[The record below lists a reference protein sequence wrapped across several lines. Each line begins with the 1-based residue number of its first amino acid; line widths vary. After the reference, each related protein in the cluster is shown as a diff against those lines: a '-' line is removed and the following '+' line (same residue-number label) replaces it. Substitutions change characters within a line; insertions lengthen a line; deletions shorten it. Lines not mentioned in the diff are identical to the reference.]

1 MIKLPESLRV
11 HLEHIC
17 IESRTPAFILVSRS
31 GVLLDWGGPC
41 GEYGFMSL
49 EKDVPISDQA
59 EVLEGLLP
67 LGGIAVSLPH
77 VNLAGDTSADIHCF
91 PGDEGDWVV
100 FLESTGTAEEQRAFQ
115 QNMNELA
122 LLRDEQEKLIA
133 RIQQDHGN
141 LLTIL
146 DQLHVVTVLIDAE
159 GNVEFINRAGRELL
173 VKTQADV
180 LGVPWGRAFPFSDAD
195 RATLQEQLDLPQG
208 SRKTTNVYMDAAGS
222 RHYWMEVEVEDDPA
236 APDKRLL
243 YMYDLSDVFD
253 LRALLNENSE
263 FQGIVGKSKPMA
275 RIFQMIQDLSKL
287 DATVLIEGET
297 GTGKELVA
305 RAIHAASSRKN
316 NPLVVVNSAGLS
328 DSLINSELFGHR
340 KGAFTGATQDQ
351 EGLFEAAHG
360 GTILL
365 DEIGDIPMN
374 TQTRILRV
382 LEEREVIR
390 IGETRA
396 RKIDI
401 RILAATNKD
410 LGEEVK
416 KGNFR
421 EDLLYRIRIAR
432 VSLPP
437 LRNRREDIPVLA
449 EAFLRKSSVATGK
462 AVEGIDSAAMRLL
475 MSYAWPGNVRELRN
489 AVDFALIACRGPV
502 IQVSHLPPEI
512 TALPAGPEPSRPY
525 EVVSEKD
532 RILKALEETGGHR
545 GKAASLLGISRAT
558 LYRRMKACF

>member
-17 IESRTPAFILVSRS
+17 IESRSPAFVLISKDGS
-31 GVLLDWGGPC
+31 LLDWGGPC
-41 GEYGFMSL
+41 GEYGLTSL
-49 EKDVPISDQA
+49 KK
-59 EVLEGLLP
+59 GLP
-67 LGGIAVSLPH
+67 LKEQADVFEGVLPLKGIALSLPY
-77 VNLAGDTSADIHCF
+77 VNLTKDIFADIHCF
-91 PGDEGDWVV
+91 PGNDGDWVV
-100 FLESTGTAEEQRAFQ
+100 FLESTARAEEQQAFQ

-122 LLRDEQEKLIA
+122 LLRDEHEKLIA
-133 RIQQDHGN
+133 KIKEDHEN
-141 LLTIL
+141 LVTIL
-146 DQLHVVTVLIDAE
+146 DQLHIVTVLIDAR
-159 GNVEFINRAGRELL
+159 GKVEFVNRAGLELL
-173 VKTQADV
+173 AAPPADI
-180 LGVPWGRAFPFSDAD
+180 LGVHWSRAFPFSGSDLT
-195 RATLQEQLDLPQG
+195 RLEEQLGLQAG
-208 SRKTTNVYMDAAGS
+208 LRKRINVRLDVPGS
-222 RHYWMEVEVEDDPA
+222 RHYWMEVDVQDDPA
-236 APDKRLL
+236 GPDKRLL

-253 LRALLNENSE
+253 LRAMLNDEAE
-263 FQGIVGKSKPMA
+263 FQGIVGKSKVMTQ
-275 RIFQMIQDLSKL
+275 IFHTIQELSKL

-305 RAIHAASSRKN
+305 RAIHAASARKDKS
-316 NPLVVVNSAGLS
+316 LVIVNSAGLS

-390 IGETRA
+390 IGETKA

-401 RILAATNKD
+401 RILAATNKN

-432 VSLPP
+432 VAMPP
-437 LRNRREDIPVLA
+437 LRERREDIPVLA
-449 EAFLRKSSVATGK
+449 ESFLRKSSAATGK

-475 MSYAWPGNVRELRN
+475 MSHSWPGNVRELRN
-489 AVDFALIACRGPV
+489 AIEFALIGCRGPT
-502 IQVSHLPPEI
+502 ILVSHLPPEI
-512 TALPAGPEPSRPY
+512 TAVPAGAEPSRPY
-525 EVVSEKD
+525 EPASEKE
-532 RILKALEETGGHR
+532 RIIKALQETGGHR
-545 GKAASLLGISRAT
+545 GKAAELLGISRAT

>member
-1 MIKLPESLRV
+1 MIKLPEALRV

-17 IESRTPAFILVSRS
+17 IESRTPAFILVSRD
-31 GVLLDWGGPC
+31 GLLLDWGGPC
-41 GEYGFMSL
+41 GEYGLMSL
-49 EKDVPISDQA
+49 QKDVPVSDQA

-67 LGGIAVSLPH
+67 LEGQAVSLPH
-77 VNLAGDTSADIHCF
+77 VSLAGDTSADIHCF

-100 FLESTGTAEEQRAFQ
+100 FLESAGTAEEQRAFQ

-122 LLRDEQEKLIA
+122 LLRDEHTKLIA
-133 RIQQDHGN
+133 RIQRDHDN
-141 LLTIL
+141 LVTIL
-146 DQLHVVTVLIDAE
+146 DQLHVVTVLIDAD
-159 GNVEFINRAGRELL
+159 GSVEFINRAGLAL
-173 VKTQADV
+173 IVKTKRDL
-180 LGVPWGRAFPFSDAD
+180 LGIPWSRVFPFSSAD
-195 RATLQEQLDLPQG
+195 RAKLQEQLDLPQG
-208 SRKTTNVYMDAAGS
+208 ARKRISTRLDVPGS
-222 RHYWMEVEVEDDPA
+222 RHYWMEVDVEDYPSD
-236 APDKRLL
+236 PDKRLL

-253 LRALLNENSE
+253 LRALLSEKSE
-263 FQGIVGKSKPMA
+263 FQGIVGKSKPMEQ
-275 RIFQMIQDLSKL
+275 IFQMIEDLSKL

-305 RAIHAASSRKN
+305 RAIHAASSRKDE
-316 NPLVVVNSAGLS
+316 PLVVVNSAGLS

-390 IGETRA
+390 IGETKA

-401 RILAATNKD
+401 RILAATNKK

-449 EAFLRKSSVATGK
+449 EAFLRKSSVASGK
-462 AVEGIDSAAMRLL
+462 TAEGIDSAAMRLL
-475 MSYAWPGNVRELRN
+475 MGYSWPGNVRELRN
-489 AVDFALIACRGPV
+489 AIDFALIACHGRV
-502 IQVSHLPPEI
+502 IQVAHLPPEI
-512 TALPAGPEPSRPY
+512 TDLPPGPEPSRPY
-525 EVVSEKD
+525 EVVSEKE
-532 RILKALEETGGHR
+532 RILKALEKAGGHR